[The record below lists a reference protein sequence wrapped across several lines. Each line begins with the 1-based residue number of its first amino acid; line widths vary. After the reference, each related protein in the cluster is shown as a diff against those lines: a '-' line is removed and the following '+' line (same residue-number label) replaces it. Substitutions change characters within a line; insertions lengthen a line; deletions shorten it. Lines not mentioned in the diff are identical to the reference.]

1 MIYVEKLES
10 FNSQIRYYKNMLKY
24 IENNKNPSI
33 AQKNVKADI
42 QNSLC
47 STINILINNINLL
60 ILYIARFEEKS
71 SNTEQI
77 NEMLSSIQSVEN
89 IELIDEKVDKKKQ
102 IRNCF
107 AHADFKICIDENKSE
122 KTKGINGVY
131 FPYFEEEPFYLEI
144 DNGKIKGKF
153 TYTDFLEIAM
163 KYYEISSAENKLCNT
178 LLLVPKDLRVK
189 NNANIDKV
197 LSNFEKIKLEMFSN
211 PNLSESDTLELFY
224 TFVAY
229 LQTNLGISNVEA
241 KKITEYMLNRY
252 KLLGEND
259 YRTNIVQFQNDEK
272 ELLKRYIKF
281 IGIGVWDNK
290 FNNQSR
296 SELINDIMSLEGGN
310 YCNTMGSIAY
320 SNLVGGIYDDY
331 NNEEFDRLLMNLM
344 FETPFLYHDM
354 LLSYTNYCLGYA
366 REVNQNSNNNEFF
379 EFKDINLDG
388 INPVFSNSEEKKEKV
403 VEKFDEALLNKKQS
417 EEENLYSNLK
427 LIATKMKLLNA
438 NNQNPNRSKII
449 DSIDQKTEN
458 IDVNYVL
465 SVISRKIVNEDSSLN
480 LSEDEILIMLKGLM
494 KEYQNLTEEQ
504 NDVFNRFNE
513 ILSKYCKKSE
523 KSYPISDLSIKLQ
536 NIKEELLKNKI
547 VYKDSANF
555 FRHMRNSLEHG
566 NYSADYNKAL
576 DSKDLSKIVFI
587 FEDIDKNEDKTVNF
601 KVSITARRLYKLLE
615 DFAKSVN
622 VQIKDS
628 GKEDEL
634 IAKSYSEFLKKA
646 HIKGLEENQAE
657 RRPTNIEFEEII
669 GDEALISAINN
680 SSIKK
685 ELMADRDIT
694 KKGNGEK
701 DD

>member
-1 MIYVEKLES
+1 MIYLERLES
-10 FNSQIRYYKNMLKY
+10 FNNQIRYYKNMLKY
-24 IENNKNPSI
+24 IENNNNPTI
-33 AQKNVKADI
+33 AQKNVDADI
-42 QNSLC
+42 QNSLRN
-47 STINILINNINLL
+47 TINILINNINLL
-60 ILYIARFEEKS
+60 TLYIARFEEKS

-77 NEMLSSIQSVEN
+77 NKMLSSLQSVEN
-89 IELIDEKVDKKKQ
+89 IELIDENIDKKKQ
-102 IRNCF
+102 IRNCL
-107 AHADFKICIDENKSE
+107 AHADFKICIDESKYE
-122 KTKGINGVY
+122 KTKSINGIY

-163 KYYEISSAENKLCNT
+163 KYYEISSAENKLYN
-178 LLLVPKDLRVK
+178 LFLVPKDLKVK

-197 LSNFEKIKLEMFSN
+197 LSNFEKAKIEMFNN
-211 PNLSESDTLELFY
+211 PNLSESDTLKLFY

-229 LQTNLGISNVEA
+229 LQTNLGLSNVEA
-241 KKITEYMLNRY
+241 KMITEYMLNRY

-272 ELLKRYIKF
+272 ELLKKYIKF

-290 FNNQSR
+290 LNNQSR
-296 SELINDIMSLEGGN
+296 GELIYDILSLEGGN
-310 YCNTMGSIAY
+310 YCNTLSSIVY
-320 SNLVGGIYDDY
+320 SNLVGGIYDYY
-331 NNEEFDRLLMNLM
+331 NNEEFDKRLMNLM

-366 REVNQNSNNNEFF
+366 REVNQNSNNEFF

-388 INPVFSNSEEKKEKV
+388 INPVFSNSKEKKEKV
-403 VEKFDEALLNKKQS
+403 VEKFDEDLLNKKQS

-438 NNQNPNRSKII
+438 NNQNPNKSKII
-449 DSIDQKTEN
+449 DSIDQKIGN

-480 LSEDEILIMLKGLM
+480 LSEDEILITLNGLM

-513 ILSKYCKKSE
+513 ILLKYCKKSE

-536 NIKEELLKNKI
+536 NIKEELLKKKI

-566 NYSADYNKAL
+566 NYRADYSNAL
-576 DSKDLSKIVFI
+576 DSKDFSKIVFI

-634 IAKSYSEFLKKA
+634 IAKSYREFLKEA
-646 HIKGLEENQAE
+646 HIKGLKDSQAE

-680 SSIKK
+680 SSTKK
-685 ELMADRDIT
+685 ELMTDKDTIE
-694 KKGNGEK
+694 KGNGEK

>member
-1 MIYVEKLES
+1 MIHVEKLES

-24 IENNKNPSI
+24 IENNKNPAI
-33 AQKNVKADI
+33 AQKNVEADI
-42 QNSLC
+42 QNSLRN
-47 STINILINNINLL
+47 TINILINNINLL
-60 ILYIARFEEKS
+60 SLYIARFEEKS

-77 NEMLSSIQSVEN
+77 NEMLSSVQSVEN
-89 IELIDEKVDKKKQ
+89 IELIDENVDKKKQ

-107 AHADFKICIDENKSE
+107 AHADFKICIDESKCK
-122 KTKGINGVY
+122 KTKGINGIY

-153 TYTDFLEIAM
+153 TYTDFLKIAM
-163 KYYEISSAENKLCNT
+163 KYYEIASTENKLYNLF
-178 LLLVPKDLRVK
+178 LLPKDLRVK

-197 LSNFEKIKLEMFSN
+197 LSNFEKVKLEMFNN
-211 PNLSESDTLELFY
+211 PNFSESDTLKLFY
-224 TFVAY
+224 NFATY
-229 LQTNLGISNVEA
+229 LQTNFGMSKVDAE
-241 KKITEYMLNRY
+241 KITEHMLNRY
-252 KLLGEND
+252 KLSGEND
-259 YRTNIVQFQNDEK
+259 FRTNKVQIQNDEK
-272 ELLKRYIKF
+272 ELLKKYIKF

-296 SELINDIMSLEGGN
+296 VGIISDILGLDGGN
-310 YCNTMGSIAY
+310 YCNIMNAIVY

-331 NNEEFDRLLMNLM
+331 NNNEFDKLLMDLM

-379 EFKDINLDG
+379 EFKEINLDG
-388 INPVFSNSEEKKEKV
+388 INPVFSNSEEKKERV
-403 VEKFDEALLNKKQS
+403 VEIFDEDLLNKKQS

-427 LIATKMKLLNA
+427 LITTKMKLLNA
-438 NNQNPNRSKII
+438 NDKNPNKSKII
-449 DSIDQKTEN
+449 DSINQKTEN

-465 SVISRKIVNEDSSLN
+465 LVISRKIVSEDSSLN
-480 LSEDEILIMLKGLM
+480 LSEDEILITLNGLM
-494 KEYQNLTEEQ
+494 KEYQNPTEEQ

-536 NIKEELLKNKI
+536 NINEELMKKKI
-547 VYKDSANF
+547 VYKNSANF
-555 FRHMRNSLEHG
+555 FRHMRNSLQHG
-566 NYSADYNKAL
+566 NYSADYSKAL
-576 DSKDLSKIVFI
+576 DSKDFSKIVFT
-587 FEDIDKNEDKTVNF
+587 FEDIDKNEDKTINF
-601 KVSITARRLYKLLE
+601 KVSITAQRLCKLLE

-634 IAKSYSEFLKKA
+634 IAKSYIGFLNET
-646 HIKGLEENQAE
+646 HIKGIENNKAE

-685 ELMADRDIT
+685 ELMPDRDTIE
-694 KKGNGEK
+694 KGNGEK